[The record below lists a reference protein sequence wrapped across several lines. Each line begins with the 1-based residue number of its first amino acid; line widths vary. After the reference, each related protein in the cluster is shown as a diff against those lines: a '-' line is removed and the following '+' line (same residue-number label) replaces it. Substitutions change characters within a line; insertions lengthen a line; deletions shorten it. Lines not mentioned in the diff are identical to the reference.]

1 MIRRMKNGDMVQPS
15 NLEKDNYQIKED
27 GIFISDSQRERYN
40 KIKKATEFNE
50 KVKHNS
56 KKCIYR
62 RPRATCTEKLSQAA
76 GEIEPPRRSREPA
89 GGPHHADGEH
99 HCSESSFKGKA
110 LPGAVRS
117 VWRWP
122 DQRLYRAKRWRE
134 YSNYP

>member
-56 KKCIYR
+56 KKHGGFTFLRIENALTEINPATVGRLAYLSTYMEYGNQLLCALRTVLCLKMIYQ
-62 RPRATCTEKLSQAA
+62 KSYLSAETQQT
-76 GEIEPPRRSREPA
+76 
-89 GGPHHADGEH
+89 
-99 HCSESSFKGKA
+99 SFTMRVKT
-110 LPGAVRS
+110 L
-117 VWRWP
+117 
-122 DQRLYRAKRWRE
+122 D
-134 YSNYP
+134 